1 MQENRSNCG
10 DIAGPLNGI
19 EGTVEKIIN
28 KHKDKSDGLYLVLQ
42 DVQDQLGTMSEAV
55 VHQIADGFGLQP
67 NDVLGMI
74 SYFPLIKPAPPAK
87 YKISVCLGT
96 NCYLHGS
103 AQLLE
108 RLSRELT
115 LEPGETSPDGK
126 FSLEVVRCL
135 GSCAL
140 SPVIMIND
148 VIYPQ
153 VESDK
158 IAEIINSCK

>member
-1 MQENRSNCG
+1 MQENRLNSDNKVKP
-10 DIAGPLNGI
+10 AGNI
-19 EGTVEKIIN
+19 EGMVEKIIN
-28 KHKDKSDGLYLVLQ
+28 NYQDKPDGLYLVLQ
-42 DVQDQLGTMSEAV
+42 DIQDLLGTIPEAV
-55 VHQIADGFGLQP
+55 VHRIAGGFGLQP
-67 NDVLGMI
+67 KDVLGII

-103 AQLLE
+103 ARLLE
-108 RLSRELT
+108 RLSKELA

-153 VESDK
+153 VELDK
-158 IAEIINSCK
+158 IAEILNSCE

>member
-1 MQENRSNCG
+1 MQEKHLNCG
-10 DIAGPLNGI
+10 NKARLTGDI
-19 EGTVEKIIN
+19 EGMVEKIIN
-28 KHKDKSDGLYLVLQ
+28 KHQDKPDGLYLVLQ
-42 DVQDQLGTMSEAV
+42 DVQDLLGTISEAV
-55 VHQIADGFGLQP
+55 LHQIAGSFGLQP
-67 NDVLGMI
+67 KDVSGMI
-74 SYFPLIKPAPPAK
+74 NYFPLIKPAPPAK

-103 AQLLE
+103 ARLLE
-108 RLSRELT
+108 RLSQELA

-148 VIYPQ
+148 VIYPR
-153 VESDK
+153 VELDK
-158 IAEIINSCK
+158 IAEILNSCE